1 MVADNTAPELIAQ
14 ARAANSMGRPATA
27 EQLLRRAI
35 RTLARDGASV
45 EELQLR
51 GSATVALASPVFERR
66 GLDPA
71 LAVLTE
77 ADRLITGPD
86 GDGVRILSLVQRA
99 GFLARGGEWR
109 VAVELLSAIGTS
121 SPWLSQRQLVSVHL
135 NRATARQYLGDHR
148 SSRVDLQ
155 TALELAVAAD
165 CPDLEFKARHNLGYS
180 HFLTGDVPRAL
191 ATMAEAD
198 RMEVDV
204 ARATAKRDYARV
216 LLESGLTDEAA
227 PLLAEALTIATE
239 RRLHQEMGEVLVDT
253 ARLELLR
260 GRPGRALAAASDAAR
275 LFRRRRA
282 DGWWAQAEILR
293 AEAAL
298 AQGTG
303 RRSARSMSAR
313 LRDLPSESRAV
324 RRDALLVA
332 TEASLAAGDIAHAR
346 DLFRRTHGTAASPPG
361 RLRQDW
367 LAARLAL
374 AAGDRPRA
382 RRRLRDAAQR
392 IASLQGRPASLDA
405 RTAFA
410 LHAQRLVGLDVEIA
424 LQTES
429 PQQVLAATERWRAAS
444 ARLPSLLPHADAT
457 LDPLFTRLRDLRG
470 QLRASPGDASTDAL
484 TREIEDLERQIRR
497 REWELADHD
506 DVRPKRLASA
516 SEVASHA
523 AATDTDVI
531 SLFATDK
538 RLRAVTISADGIRLH
553 DLGDAVEVAEL
564 SRRVLADLGMVR
576 RSLPGTLPDIVRRSL
591 TRGTDQLAALIPVP
605 RTRPHLVL
613 VTTRVL
619 RSAPWRLIPGLDDR
633 PVVVTPSLTSW
644 LAGNPDLP
652 STRGVVALAGPGLPR
667 APLETAAVDRAWAGR
682 RTVAV
687 SDTATGSDL
696 AAALAGADLVHVAA
710 HGHHHEQNALFSS
723 LSMHDGPLFAYEL
736 QRQGVRAEHVVLSAC
751 DIGRAMMR
759 PGDESIG
766 LTATLLACGARSV
779 VAAVAPVDDDAA
791 ADLMSAYH
799 RYLASGLPSSV
810 ALARATTDSPWPDQ
824 ARLFCTYGSNWLASD
839 PTAAPR

>member
-1 MVADNTAPELIAQ
+1 MVADTTAVELIAQ

-35 RTLARDGASV
+35 RTLARNGANV
-45 EELQLR
+45 EDLQLR

-99 GFLARGGEWR
+99 GLLARGGEWR
-109 VAVELLSAIGTS
+109 VAVELLSSIGS
-121 SPWLSQRQLVSVHL
+121 SNPWLTERQLIAVHL
-135 NRATARQYLGDHR
+135 NRAAARQYLGDHR
-148 SSRVDLQ
+148 ASLSDLQ
-155 TALELAVAAD
+155 VALELAAAAD
-165 CPDLEFKARHNLGYS
+165 CLDLEFKARHNLGYS

-227 PLLAEALTIATE
+227 PLLGEALAIATE
-239 RRLHQEMGEVLVDT
+239 RRLHQEVGEVLVDT

-260 GRPGRALAAASDAAR
+260 GRPDRAETAASDAAR

-298 AQGTG
+298 AQGTSSRAA
-303 RRSARSMSAR
+303 RRMTTR
-313 LRDLPSESRAV
+313 LRELSSESRAV

-332 TEASLAAGDIAHAR
+332 TEASLAAGDIDHAR
-346 DLFRRTHGTAASPPG
+346 DLFRHTRGTPASPPA

-392 IASLQGRPASLDA
+392 VASLQGRPASLDA

-410 LHAQRLVGLDVEIA
+410 LHAQRLARLDVEIA
-424 LQTES
+424 LETGS
-429 PQQVLAATERWRAAS
+429 AQQALAATERWRAAS

-457 LDPLFTRLRDLRG
+457 LDALFTRLRDLRG

-484 TREIEDLERQIRR
+484 TRDIENLERQIRR

-506 DVRPKRLASA
+506 DVRPKRLARA
-516 SEVASHA
+516 SEVAEHA
-523 AATDTDVI
+523 AATDSDVI
-531 SLFATDK
+531 SLFATGD
-538 RLRAVTISADGIRLH
+538 RLHAVSISADGIRLH
-553 DLGDAVEVAEL
+553 DLGDAVAVAEL
-564 SRRVLADLGMVR
+564 SRRVLADLGTAR
-576 RSLPGTLPDIVRRSL
+576 RSLPGRLADVVRRSL
-591 TRGTDQLAALIPVP
+591 THGTDRLAALLPAP
-605 RTRPHLVL
+605 RTRRHLVL

-619 RSAPWRLIPGLDDR
+619 RSVPWRLVPGLDDR
-633 PVVVTPSLTSW
+633 PVIVTPSLTSW

-652 STRGVVALAGPGLPR
+652 GTRGVVALAGPGLPR
-667 APLETAAVDRAWAGR
+667 APLETAAVEGAWAGR
-682 RTVAV
+682 KAVAV
-687 SDTATGSDL
+687 HDAATGSDL
-696 AAALAGADLVHVAA
+696 ADALAGADLVHVAA

-736 QRQGVRAEHVVLSAC
+736 QRHGVRAEHVVLSAC

-759 PGDESIG
+759 AGDESIG

-799 RYLASGLPSSV
+799 RYLAGGMPSSV
-810 ALARATTDSPWPDQ
+810 ALERATTDSPWPDQ
-824 ARLFCTYGSNWLASD
+824 ARLFCTYGSNWVASG
-839 PTAAPR
+839 PAN